1 MDKTTTNPSTDWAEL
16 EKAIADCE
24 TAAYLVSEES
34 HPDSEHVEARRK
46 VKEIYESLLSRK
58 EEEVRENEKK
68 HWLEGMR
75 CTNCGG
81 NKNPNELSDMCGKCF
96 EEA

>member
-1 MDKTTTNPSTDWAEL
+1 MDALIKDVQA
-16 EKAIADCE
+16 
-24 TAAYLVSEES
+24 
-34 HPDSEHVEARRK
+34 
-46 VKEIYESLLSRK
+46 LLSRK

-68 HWLEGMR
+68 HWLEGMC

-81 NKNPNELSDMCGKCF
+81 NKNPDGLSDMCGKCF